1 MSEKRIFERSQWI
14 EPPVLFPIGGRW
26 VVAVG
31 KIRDSSGVEK
41 VRIAKG
47 QIKGI
52 TKRTSRG
59 LECLPEDPL
68 DPVKLQNKINIK
80 TLHEL
85 EFIYTEVKKLLE
97 PVKISEEV

>member
-1 MSEKRIFERSQWI
+1 MVEKTFERSQWLN
-14 EPPVLFPIGGRW
+14 PPTLFPIGGRW

-41 VRIAKG
+41 IRIAKG

-52 TKRTSRG
+52 TKRTSKG
-59 LECLPEDPL
+59 IECHPEDPL

-85 EFIYTEVKKLLE
+85 EFIYIEAKKLLE